1 LFKDALLRRE
11 ANLDD
16 LKKPLRRLIIGDVAR
31 WFMAFLILPNAPPVR
46 LAGFCKMRISSLE

>member
-1 LFKDALLRRE
+1 
-11 ANLDD
+11 LDD

-46 LAGFCKMRISSLE
+46 LAGFCKMRNSSLE